1 MYINPKV
8 VSFIDEHFIP
18 VRIHVREQPE
28 LWKTV
33 GERFGVQW
41 TPTILAVDPGGTER
55 HRIEGFLPV
64 EDFLAQL
71 TIGLAK
77 SAFGNGRFAD
87 AEKLFQAVVEK
98 YPTAKRH
105 LKRCTGPESLVTKDR
120 VTLVRSATPRARSAN
135 VTNRA
140 VGLRK
145 HRSGQTDRLHATRI
159 LSR

>member
-1 MYINPKV
+1 MYIDPKV

-33 GERFGVQW
+33 GERFGVKW
-41 TPTILAVDPGGTER
+41 TPTILAVDPSGTER

-98 YPTAKRH
+98 YPDGEAAPEAMYWAGVSRYKGSGNAGALGDTA
-105 LKRCTGPESLVTKDR
+105 
-120 VTLVRSATPRARSAN
+120 RAFRERYQQSSWAKKASVWAN
-135 VTNRA
+135 
-140 VGLRK
+140 
-145 HRSGQTDRLHATRI
+145 
-159 LSR
+159 

>member
-1 MYINPKV
+1 MYIDPKV

-41 TPTILAVDPGGTER
+41 TPTILVVDPGGKNATELK
-55 HRIEGFLPV
+55 GFFPQRT
-64 EDFLAQL
+64 FLAQL

-87 AEKLFQAVVEK
+87 AEKQFQAVVEK
-98 YPTAKRH
+98 YPNSEAAPEAMYWAGVSRYKASNNSWCACRH
-105 LKRCTGPESLVTKDR
+105 RTR
-120 VTLVRSATPRARSAN
+120 VPRTLPTEQL
-135 VTNRA
+135 
-140 VGLRK
+140 G
-145 HRSGQTDRLHATRI
+145 
-159 LSR
+159 